1 MFVSEYSVGNN
12 KSLKLNIRS
21 ILKNPEI
28 LKFVPDHLKVKS
40 MCNYT
45 VKKLPI
51 VIRYA
56 SVQYKTVEMCDEA
69 ILENSGT

>member
-1 MFVSEYSVGNN
+1 
-12 KSLKLNIRS
+12 
-21 ILKNPEI
+21 
-28 LKFVPDHLKVKS
+28 

-56 SVQYKTVEMCDEA
+56 SDQYKTVEMCDEA
-69 ILENSGT
+69 ILENSGTWESVRNCYKNIKCALKLLIMMYMH

>member
-1 MFVSEYSVGNN
+1 MVVSEYSAGNN
-12 KSLKLNIRS
+12 KSLKLHIRS

-40 MCNYT
+40 MCKYA

-56 SVQYKTVEMCDEA
+56 SGQYKTVEMRDKA

>member
-1 MFVSEYSVGNN
+1 MVVSEYSAGNN

-28 LKFVPDHLKVKS
+28 LKFVPDNLKVKS

-56 SVQYKTVEMCDEA
+56 SDQYKTVEMCDKA